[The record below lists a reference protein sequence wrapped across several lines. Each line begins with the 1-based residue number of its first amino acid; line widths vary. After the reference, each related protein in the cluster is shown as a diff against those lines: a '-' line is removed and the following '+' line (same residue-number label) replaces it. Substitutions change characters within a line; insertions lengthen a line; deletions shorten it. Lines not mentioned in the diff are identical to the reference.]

1 MQKQCMTMKV
11 YRLLNFRSFLSIAIL
26 ATSVQCLSNESPI
39 RFLTENDPP
48 VNYLDSH
55 NNPAGFSVELLQL
68 IWKQMNQS
76 NQPIEVIPW
85 ARGFY
90 LAQVQKNTA
99 LFATSR
105 TQKREHLFKWV
116 CPINQSDV
124 VLIGKQISKNK
135 PIHQLKIGLVR
146 SDIAEE
152 VLSSLTPAPVEQV
165 KTRSVEQLVRLLET
179 NKVDAIATF
188 SAVGYTTMR
197 NLNIDAAKY
206 PILVKLYE
214 QQDCFAFNKQT
225 SDSIITQ
232 YQQALNFVR
241 ETNEYNELLS
251 RYHMLAIK

>member
-26 ATSVQCLSNESPI
+26 AISFQAFANELPI

-68 IWKQMNQS
+68 IWKQMNQP

-90 LAQVQKNTA
+90 LTQIQKNTV

-105 TQKREHLFKWV
+105 TQRREHLFKWV

-124 VLIGKQISKNK
+124 VLIGKRMFQNK
-135 PIHQLKIGLVR
+135 SIHQLKIGVVR

-152 VLSSLTPAPVEQV
+152 VLTTLTPQPAEQM

-179 NKVDAIATF
+179 NKVDAIAIF

-206 PILVKLYE
+206 PILEKLYE

-225 SDSIITQ
+225 SDSTIAQ

-241 ETNEYNELLS
+241 ETNEYKELLS